1 MKQPFLDKLADEVV
15 STYKSNMQELCF
27 VFPSKR
33 AGIFFKKFLS
43 QKLTKPVWAPDIF
56 SIEEFIQKLSP
67 YRPADKLVLIF
78 ELFETYK
85 HHGEDQS
92 FDMFYPWGEMMLKDF
107 DEIDKNLVSGKDIF
121 KIVRELREVEEELNF
136 NIDDI
141 EQFSS
146 FWKTFSN
153 RDLSSIQNE
162 FIKTWQV
169 LGKVY
174 DDFRK
179 RLAEKN
185 IAYDGMAFRKLYEE
199 IKKGSF
205 TIPWGK
211 IIFAGFHLLTKS
223 EEGIIK
229 ELLRKGKAEIYWD
242 ADEYYINDSR
252 QEAGELLRKNFKN
265 LKIDSPKWIGKSLT
279 ADKKSV
285 KITGAPL
292 LAGQAKALG
301 NELKK
306 ILSNNNSSFENT
318 AIVLPDESLLIPVLN
333 SLPAEIDSLNVTMG
347 FPLKSSSL
355 YNLFQILKKL
365 QKNKKSGKNC
375 VVFYHKD
382 VMQLLLHPYVKFNDP
397 VYIYDT
403 VNDIKKNNIIYV
415 SKNRIENEDK
425 THPEILDILFKDV
438 STAEEIQNYLY
449 EIISYISGK
458 FERSGSAITKFELE
472 FFYALFEQLN
482 RLKDIISSYSGVM
495 TGETY
500 WRLLDE
506 VLRTSRIP
514 LTGEP
519 LKGVQVMGL
528 LETRAL
534 DFENVFILSLNEGIM
549 PRGVVQNSFIPYNI
563 RKAFRLP
570 TYDEEDSLPA
580 YYFYRLLTGAKSVHL
595 FYNTEVDVFASGEI
609 SRFLLQVEDELA
621 KYENI
626 NCTHTIIST
635 EIEKPFRKEI
645 SVAKTPGIIEK
656 LSGIS
661 YSPSD
666 LNNYISCK
674 LKFYMKKIARLDEEE
689 EIEEFF
695 GPATFGSILHN
706 IAEIIYKEH
715 EGKTFT
721 KEIIE
726 SIREKLNNNYD
737 SVLKQAFEKINSL
750 KELDTDLQGKNLLL
764 KNIIRTLV
772 NKILDSDLTNLPF
785 KILNLELKIEDII
798 NINQNG
804 KAIPIGLRGRID
816 RVEEKDGIP
825 TIIDYK
831 TGIFKPKNDSNASSD
846 EYFDTIISDP
856 EYKEYFQ
863 AYFYAYSYFKSD
875 GRKKIKIAIYPVKK
889 ISEGLAYLTEE
900 PVTEENIAGFE
911 KKLMKLFEELLNAE
925 IPFFQTEDIKRC
937 RFCAYKSIC
946 YREQNYG

>member
-1 MKQPFLDKLADEVV
+1 MKQPFLDKLANEIV
-15 STYKSNMQELCF
+15 STYDGNLQELCF

-67 YRPADKLVLIF
+67 YKPADKLVLIF
-78 ELFETYK
+78 ELYETYK
-85 HHGEDQS
+85 LHGEEQS
-92 FDMFYPWGEMMLKDF
+92 FDIYYPWGEMMLKDF
-107 DEIDKNLVSGKDIF
+107 DEIDKNLVSGKDLF
-121 KIVRELREVEEELNF
+121 KIVKELREVEEELNF

-141 EQFSS
+141 EQFSA

-153 RDLSSIQNE
+153 RELSSIQNE
-162 FIKTWQV
+162 FIKTWQL

-174 DDFRK
+174 DEFRK

-199 IKKGSF
+199 IKKGSLNLL
-205 TIPWGK
+205 WDK
-211 IIFAGFHLLTKS
+211 IIFAGFNLLTKS
-223 EEGIIK
+223 EEGIIN
-229 ELLRKGKAEIYWD
+229 ELLRKNKAEIYWD
-242 ADEYYINDSR
+242 TDEYFINDTK
-252 QEAGELLRKNFKN
+252 QEAGEFLRKNFKN
-265 LKIDSPKWIGKSLT
+265 LKIDSPKWIEKSLD
-279 ADKKSV
+279 AENKSI

-306 ILSNNNSSFENT
+306 ILSENNSSLENT

-347 FPLKSSSL
+347 FPLRSSSL

-365 QKNKKSGKNC
+365 QKNKKSSKNSL
-375 VVFYHKD
+375 VFYHKD

-397 VYIYDT
+397 LYIYDT
-403 VNDIKKNNIIYV
+403 VNDIKNNNIIYV
-415 SKNRIENEDK
+415 SKQRIENEDK
-425 THPEILDILFKDV
+425 THPEILDILFKDAN
-438 STAEEIQNYLY
+438 TAAEIQNYLY

-458 FERSGSAITKFELE
+458 FERSGSSITKFELE
-472 FFYALFEQLN
+472 FFYTLYEQLN
-482 RLKDIISSYSGVM
+482 RLKDIISSYSGEI

-549 PRGVVQNSFIPYNI
+549 PGGAVQNSFIPYSI
-563 RKAFRLP
+563 RKAFKLP

-580 YYFYRLLTGAKSVHL
+580 YYFYRLLAGAKSAHL
-595 FYNTEVDVFASGEI
+595 FYNTEVDIFASGEI
-609 SRFLLQVEDELA
+609 SRFLLQAEDELA
-621 KYENI
+621 KNENI
-626 NCTHTIIST
+626 NFSHTVIST

-645 SVAKTPGIIEK
+645 SVAKTPEIIEK
-656 LSGIS
+656 LSGSS

-706 IAEIIYKEH
+706 IAEIIYKQY
-715 EGKTFT
+715 EGKIIT

-726 SIREKLNNNYD
+726 SIRKNLNSNYD
-737 SVLKQAFEKINSL
+737 VILKQAFGKINSL

-764 KNIIRTLV
+764 KNILKRLV
-772 NKILDSDLTNLPF
+772 NKILDIDLTNLPF
-785 KILNLELKIEDII
+785 KILNLELKIEDTI

-804 KAIPIGLRGRID
+804 KEIPIGLRGRID

-831 TGIFKPKNDSNASSD
+831 TGIFKTKNDSDKESD
-846 EYFDTIISDP
+846 EYFGSVISDP

-863 AYFYAYSYFKSD
+863 AYFYAYSYFKSN
-875 GRKKIKIAIYPVKK
+875 GKKKIKIAIYPVKK
-889 ISEGLAYLTEE
+889 INEGLAYLTDE
-900 PVTEENIAGFE
+900 PVTEENIAGYE
-911 KKLMKLFEELLNAE
+911 KKLTKLFEEIFNGE
-925 IPFFQTEDIKRC
+925 IPFTQTGDIKRC
-937 RFCAYKSIC
+937 RFCPYKSIC
-946 YREQNYG
+946 YREQNYS